1 MNQLLL
7 ISSVLTSVVFIS
19 QSAAAYLDP
28 GSGSFLLQL
37 IVGALLSGLF
47 AIKLY
52 FRKIKKYIFRN
63 KKSDESNSTEKTE

>member
-1 MNQLLL
+1 MNLLFL
-7 ISSVLTSVVFIS
+7 NLFILSKVVFIS
-19 QSAAAYLDP
+19 QLAHAYLDP
-28 GSGSFLLQL
+28 GSGSFLFQL

-47 AIKLY
+47 AIKIY